1 MVRIY
6 REIFVELIVLIL
18 VGGSLIFIPL
28 YINSFL
34 TSMHIIGPDWNFE
47 IFIVGD
53 SMRPTLSYGD
63 FVCVR
68 KTDVS
73 LIRTGLNGDI
83 IAFERPQPS
92 ISNPAIIV
100 HRAINRTVRNSIIYF
115 QTKGDNNN
123 SPDNWSDYR
132 GENYTWN
139 GMVSELLLIGKVVGV
154 RKEYAVVFP
163 VAIMTSMVLSLA
175 VGDIILYF
183 YLLHG
188 ISFQRAL
195 KIDSPSHPEDDEP
208 AR

>member
-1 MVRIY
+1 M
-6 REIFVELIVLIL
+6 LIL

-28 YINSFL
+28 YINSFV
-34 TSMHIIGPDWNFE
+34 TSLHIVGPDWDFE
-47 IFIVGD
+47 IFIIGE

-68 KTDVS
+68 KIDVS
-73 LIRTGLNGDI
+73 LIKTGLNGDI

-92 ISNPAIIV
+92 ISNPVIIV
-100 HRAINRTVRNSIIYF
+100 HRAINKTVRNDIIYF

-163 VAIMTSMVLSLA
+163 VITMTSIVLSLA
-175 VGDIILYF
+175 IVDTFLYF
-183 YLLHG
+183 YLLDG
-188 ISFQRAL
+188 TSFRRNL
-195 KIDSPSHPEDDEP
+195 KIDSLNHPEDDEP